1 VSSQLNRNTRLGNL
15 HQLFII
21 FPILIL
27 VFTSPSTS
35 FLSFGPEHY
44 ASGQKISQIQIAK
57 VFLDDAIKALKKND
71 IIGASYRLNLSKQ
84 QIENAPT
91 NTSIQAAKVFIQDA
105 LQALDTFNVSKAIE
119 RINLA
124 KQGLTSSSDHNGITP
139 TIVPKTRSP
148 KPKSQIGIPTP
159 PLTLQTE
166 RGTYFIRLYW
176 DPVVIEPGKIT
187 KFGVLFMDRSHSVL
201 NQVSYDFI
209 AKSSK
214 GTVLEL
220 KNQKAPHGNGIQSI
234 RFTQS
239 GPATVNIKVV
249 AIGDNS
255 LGEFAEGADFE
266 IVVKELSTIHRIT
279 SSQHNGTNT

>member
-1 VSSQLNRNTRLGNL
+1 MGSQLNRNTRLGSL

-35 FLSFGPEHY
+35 FLSFGPEQY

-57 VFLDDAIKALKKND
+57 VFLDDAIKALKNND

-105 LQALDTFNVSKAIE
+105 LQALDTFDVSKAIE

-139 TIVPKTRSP
+139 TIVPKTQSP

-209 AKSSK
+209 VKSSK
-214 GTVLEL
+214 GTMLEL
-220 KNQKAPHGNGIQSI
+220 KNQKAGIQSI

-239 GPATVNIKVV
+239 GPATVSIKVV

-255 LGEFAEGADFE
+255 LGEFAEGAVFE

-279 SSQHNGTNT
+279 TSQHNGTNT

>member
-1 VSSQLNRNTRLGNL
+1 LGSQLNRNTRLGSL

-35 FLSFGPEHY
+35 FLSFGPEQY
-44 ASGQKISQIQIAK
+44 ASGQKVSQIQIAK

-105 LQALDTFNVSKAIE
+105 LQALDTFDVSKAIE

-139 TIVPKTRSP
+139 TIVPKTQSP

-209 AKSSK
+209 VKSSK
-214 GTVLEL
+214 GTMLEL
-220 KNQKAPHGNGIQSI
+220 KNQKAGIQSI

-239 GPATVNIKVV
+239 GPATVSIKVV

-255 LGEFAEGADFE
+255 LGEFAEGAVFE

-279 SSQHNGTNT
+279 TSQHNGTNT

>member
-1 VSSQLNRNTRLGNL
+1 MGSQLNRNTRLGSL

-35 FLSFGPEHY
+35 FLSFGPEQY

-57 VFLDDAIKALKKND
+57 VFLDDAIKALKNND
-71 IIGASYRLNLSKQ
+71 IIGASYWLNLSKQ

-105 LQALDTFNVSKAIE
+105 LQALDTFDVSKAIE
-119 RINLA
+119 RTNLA

-139 TIVPKTRSP
+139 AIGHKTQPP

-166 RGTYFIRLYW
+166 RGTHLIRLYW

-209 AKSSK
+209 VKSSK
-214 GTVLEL
+214 GTMLEL
-220 KNQKAPHGNGIQSI
+220 KNQKAGIQSI

-239 GPATVNIKVV
+239 GPASVSIKVV

-255 LGEFAEGADFE
+255 LGEFAEGAVFE

-279 SSQHNGTNT
+279 TSQHNGTNT

>member
-1 VSSQLNRNTRLGNL
+1 LGSQLNRNTRLGSL

-35 FLSFGPEHY
+35 FLSFGPEQY

-105 LQALDTFNVSKAIE
+105 LQALDTFDVSKAIE

-139 TIVPKTRSP
+139 TIVPKTQSP

-209 AKSSK
+209 VKSCK
-214 GTVLEL
+214 GTMLEL
-220 KNQKAPHGNGIQSI
+220 KNQKAGIQSI

-239 GPATVNIKVV
+239 GPATVSIKVV

-255 LGEFAEGADFE
+255 LGEFAEGAVFE

-279 SSQHNGTNT
+279 TSQHNGTNT

>member
-1 VSSQLNRNTRLGNL
+1 LGSQLNRNTRLGSL

-35 FLSFGPEHY
+35 FLSLGPEQY

-105 LQALDTFNVSKAIE
+105 LQALDTFDVSKAIE

-139 TIVPKTRSP
+139 TIVPKTQSP

-209 AKSSK
+209 VKSSK
-214 GTVLEL
+214 GTMLEL
-220 KNQKAPHGNGIQSI
+220 KNQKAGIQSI

-239 GPATVNIKVV
+239 GPASVSIKVV

-255 LGEFAEGADFE
+255 LGEFAEGAVFE

-279 SSQHNGTNT
+279 TSQHNGTNT

>member
-1 VSSQLNRNTRLGNL
+1 LGSQLNRNTRLGSL

-35 FLSFGPEHY
+35 FLSFGPEQY
-44 ASGQKISQIQIAK
+44 ASGQKVSQIQIAK

-105 LQALDTFNVSKAIE
+105 LQALDTFDVSKAIE

-139 TIVPKTRSP
+139 TIVPKTQSP

-159 PLTLQTE
+159 RLTLQTE

-209 AKSSK
+209 VKSSK
-214 GTVLEL
+214 GTMLEL
-220 KNQKAPHGNGIQSI
+220 KNQKAGIQSI

-239 GPATVNIKVV
+239 GPASVSIKVV

-255 LGEFAEGADFE
+255 LGEFAEGAVFE

-279 SSQHNGTNT
+279 TSQHNGTNT

>member
-1 VSSQLNRNTRLGNL
+1 LGSQLNRNTRLGSL

-35 FLSFGPEHY
+35 FLSFGPEQY

-105 LQALDTFNVSKAIE
+105 LQALDTFDVSKAIE

-124 KQGLTSSSDHNGITP
+124 KHGLTSSSDHNGITP
-139 TIVPKTRSP
+139 TIVPKTQSP

-209 AKSSK
+209 VKSSK
-214 GTVLEL
+214 GTMLEL
-220 KNQKAPHGNGIQSI
+220 KNQKAGIQSI

-239 GPATVNIKVV
+239 GPASVSIKVV

-255 LGEFAEGADFE
+255 LGEFAEGAVFE

-279 SSQHNGTNT
+279 TSQHNGTNT

>member
-1 VSSQLNRNTRLGNL
+1 
-15 HQLFII
+15 
-21 FPILIL
+21 L

-35 FLSFGPEHY
+35 FLSFGPEQY
-44 ASGQKISQIQIAK
+44 ASGQKVSQIQIAK

-105 LQALDTFNVSKAIE
+105 LQALDTFDVSKAIE

-139 TIVPKTRSP
+139 TIVPKTQSP

-209 AKSSK
+209 VKSSK
-214 GTVLEL
+214 GTMLEL
-220 KNQKAPHGNGIQSI
+220 KNQKAGIQSI

-239 GPATVNIKVV
+239 GPASVSIKVV

-255 LGEFAEGADFE
+255 LGEFAEGAVFE

-279 SSQHNGTNT
+279 TSQHNGTNT

>member
-1 VSSQLNRNTRLGNL
+1 LGSQLNRNTRLGSL

-35 FLSFGPEHY
+35 FLSFGPEQY
-44 ASGQKISQIQIAK
+44 ASGQKVSQIQIAK

-105 LQALDTFNVSKAIE
+105 LQALDTFDVSKAIE

-139 TIVPKTRSP
+139 TIVPKTQSP
-148 KPKSQIGIPTP
+148 KPKSQIGIQTP

-209 AKSSK
+209 VKSSK
-214 GTVLEL
+214 GTMLEL
-220 KNQKAPHGNGIQSI
+220 KNQKAGIQSI

-239 GPATVNIKVV
+239 GPASVSIKVV

-255 LGEFAEGADFE
+255 LGEFAEGAVFE

-279 SSQHNGTNT
+279 TSQHNGTNT

>member
-1 VSSQLNRNTRLGNL
+1 L

-35 FLSFGPEHY
+35 FLSFGPEQY

-57 VFLDDAIKALKKND
+57 VFLDDAIKALKNND

-105 LQALDTFNVSKAIE
+105 LQALDTFDVSKAIE

-139 TIVPKTRSP
+139 TIVPKTQSP

-209 AKSSK
+209 VKSSK
-214 GTVLEL
+214 GTMLEL
-220 KNQKAPHGNGIQSI
+220 KNQKAGIQSI

-239 GPATVNIKVV
+239 GPATVSIKVV

-255 LGEFAEGADFE
+255 LGEFAEGAVFE

-279 SSQHNGTNT
+279 TSQHNGTNT

>member
-1 VSSQLNRNTRLGNL
+1 MGSQLNRNTRLGSL

-35 FLSFGPEHY
+35 FLSFGPEQY

-57 VFLDDAIKALKKND
+57 VFLDDAIKALKNND

-105 LQALDTFNVSKAIE
+105 LQALDTFDVSKAIE

-139 TIVPKTRSP
+139 TIVPKTQSP
-148 KPKSQIGIPTP
+148 NPKSQIGIPTP

-209 AKSSK
+209 VKSSK
-214 GTVLEL
+214 GTMLEL
-220 KNQKAPHGNGIQSI
+220 KNQKAGIQII
-234 RFTQS
+234 RFPQS
-239 GPATVNIKVV
+239 GPATVSIKVV

-255 LGEFAEGADFE
+255 LGEFAEGAVFE

-279 SSQHNGTNT
+279 TSQHNGTNT

>member
-1 VSSQLNRNTRLGNL
+1 
-15 HQLFII
+15 
-21 FPILIL
+21 L

-35 FLSFGPEHY
+35 FLSFGPEQY

-105 LQALDTFNVSKAIE
+105 LQALDTFNVGKAIE
-119 RINLA
+119 RTNLS

-139 TIVPKTRSP
+139 TIVPKTQSP
-148 KPKSQIGIPTP
+148 KLKSQIGIPTP

-201 NQVSYDFI
+201 YQVSYDFI

-239 GPATVNIKVV
+239 GPATVSIKVV

-266 IVVKELSTIHRIT
+266 IVYTGLQRVNTMELT
-279 SSQHNGTNT
+279 HNLGYQEEA

>member
-1 VSSQLNRNTRLGNL
+1 LGSQLNKNTKLGSL

-35 FLSFGPEHY
+35 FLSFGPEQY

-57 VFLDDAIKALKKND
+57 VFLDDAIKALKNND

-105 LQALDTFNVSKAIE
+105 LQALDTFDVSKAIE

-139 TIVPKTRSP
+139 TIVPKTQSP

-209 AKSSK
+209 VKSSK
-214 GTVLEL
+214 GTMLEL
-220 KNQKAPHGNGIQSI
+220 KNQKAGIQSI

-239 GPATVNIKVV
+239 GPATVSIKVV

-255 LGEFAEGADFE
+255 LGEFAEGAVFE
-266 IVVKELSTIHRIT
+266 TVVRELSTIHRIT
-279 SSQHNGTNT
+279 TSQHNGTNT

>member
-1 VSSQLNRNTRLGNL
+1 MGRQLNRNTRLGSL

-35 FLSFGPEHY
+35 FLSFGPEQY

-105 LQALDTFNVSKAIE
+105 LQALDTFDVSKAIE

-139 TIVPKTRSP
+139 TIVPKTQSP

-209 AKSSK
+209 VKSSK
-214 GTVLEL
+214 GTMLEL
-220 KNQKAPHGNGIQSI
+220 KNQKAGIQSI

-239 GPATVNIKVV
+239 GPATVSIKVV

-279 SSQHNGTNT
+279 TSQHNGTNT

>member
-1 VSSQLNRNTRLGNL
+1 LGSQLNRNTRLGSL

-35 FLSFGPEHY
+35 FLSFGPEQY
-44 ASGQKISQIQIAK
+44 ASGQKVSQIQIAK

-105 LQALDTFNVSKAIE
+105 LQALDTFDVSKAIE

-139 TIVPKTRSP
+139 TIVPKTQSP

-209 AKSSK
+209 VKSSK
-214 GTVLEL
+214 GTMLEL
-220 KNQKAPHGNGIQSI
+220 KNQKAGIQSI

-239 GPATVNIKVV
+239 GPASVSIKVV

-255 LGEFAEGADFE
+255 LGEFAEGAVFE

-279 SSQHNGTNT
+279 TSQHNGTNT

>member
-1 VSSQLNRNTRLGNL
+1 LGSQLNRNTRLGSL

-35 FLSFGPEHY
+35 FLSFGPEQY

-57 VFLDDAIKALKKND
+57 VFLDDAIKALKNND

-105 LQALDTFNVSKAIE
+105 LQALDTFDVSKAIE

-139 TIVPKTRSP
+139 TIVPKTQSP

-187 KFGVLFMDRSHSVL
+187 KFGILFMDRSHSVL

-209 AKSSK
+209 VKSSK
-214 GTVLEL
+214 GTMLEL
-220 KNQKAPHGNGIQSI
+220 KNQKAGIQSI

-239 GPATVNIKVV
+239 GPATVSIKVV

-255 LGEFAEGADFE
+255 LGEFAEGAVFE

-279 SSQHNGTNT
+279 TSQHNGTNT

>member
-1 VSSQLNRNTRLGNL
+1 LGSQLNRNTRLGSL

-35 FLSFGPEHY
+35 FLSFGPEQY

-57 VFLDDAIKALKKND
+57 VFLDDAIKALKNND

-105 LQALDTFNVSKAIE
+105 LQALDTFDVSKAIE

-139 TIVPKTRSP
+139 TIVPKTQSP

-209 AKSSK
+209 VKSSK
-214 GTVLEL
+214 GTMLEL
-220 KNQKAPHGNGIQSI
+220 KNQKAGIQSI

-239 GPATVNIKVV
+239 GPATVSIKVV

-255 LGEFAEGADFE
+255 LGEFAEGAVFE

-279 SSQHNGTNT
+279 TSQHNGTNT

>member
-1 VSSQLNRNTRLGNL
+1 MGSQLNRNTRLGSL

-35 FLSFGPEHY
+35 FLSFGPEQY
-44 ASGQKISQIQIAK
+44 ASGQKVSQIQIAK

-119 RINLA
+119 RTNLA

-139 TIVPKTRSP
+139 TIVPKTQSP

-209 AKSSK
+209 VKSSK
-214 GTVLEL
+214 GTMLEL
-220 KNQKAPHGNGIQSI
+220 KNQKAGIQSI

-239 GPATVNIKVV
+239 GPASVSIKVV

-255 LGEFAEGADFE
+255 LGEFAEGAVFE

-279 SSQHNGTNT
+279 TSQHNGTNT

>member
-1 VSSQLNRNTRLGNL
+1 LGSQLNRNTKLGSL

-35 FLSFGPEHY
+35 FLSFGPEQY

-57 VFLDDAIKALKKND
+57 VFLDDAIKALKNND
-71 IIGASYRLNLSKQ
+71 IIVASYRLNLSKQ

-105 LQALDTFNVSKAIE
+105 LQALDTFDVSKAIE

-139 TIVPKTRSP
+139 TIVPKTQSP

-209 AKSSK
+209 VKSSK
-214 GTVLEL
+214 GTMLEL
-220 KNQKAPHGNGIQSI
+220 KNQKAGIQSI

-239 GPATVNIKVV
+239 GPATVSIKVV

-255 LGEFAEGADFE
+255 LGEFAEGAVFE

-279 SSQHNGTNT
+279 TSQHNGTNT

>member
-1 VSSQLNRNTRLGNL
+1 MGSQLNRNTRLGSL

-35 FLSFGPEHY
+35 FLSFGPEQY

-105 LQALDTFNVSKAIE
+105 LQALDTFDVSKAIE

-139 TIVPKTRSP
+139 TIVPKTQSP

-209 AKSSK
+209 VKSSK
-214 GTVLEL
+214 GTMLEL
-220 KNQKAPHGNGIQSI
+220 KNQKAGIQSI

-239 GPATVNIKVV
+239 GPASVSIKVV

-255 LGEFAEGADFE
+255 LGEFAEGAVFE

-279 SSQHNGTNT
+279 TSQHNGTNT

>member
-1 VSSQLNRNTRLGNL
+1 M
-15 HQLFII
+15 
-21 FPILIL
+21 
-27 VFTSPSTS
+27 
-35 FLSFGPEHY
+35 
-44 ASGQKISQIQIAK
+44 
-57 VFLDDAIKALKKND
+57 
-71 IIGASYRLNLSKQ
+71 
-84 QIENAPT
+84 
-91 NTSIQAAKVFIQDA
+91 FIQDA

-139 TIVPKTRSP
+139 TIVPKTQSP

-166 RGTYFIRLYW
+166 LGTYFIRLYR

-201 NQVSYDFI
+201 NQVLYDFI
-209 AKSSK
+209 VKSSK

-239 GPATVNIKVV
+239 GPATVSIKVV

-279 SSQHNGTNT
+279 TSQHNGTNT

>member
-1 VSSQLNRNTRLGNL
+1 MGSQLNRNTRLGSL

-35 FLSFGPEHY
+35 FLSFGPEQY
-44 ASGQKISQIQIAK
+44 ASGQKVSQIQIAK

-105 LQALDTFNVSKAIE
+105 LQALDTFDVSKAIE

-139 TIVPKTRSP
+139 TIVPKTQSP

-209 AKSSK
+209 VKSSK
-214 GTVLEL
+214 GTMLEL
-220 KNQKAPHGNGIQSI
+220 KNQKAGIQSI

-239 GPATVNIKVV
+239 GPASVSIKVV

-255 LGEFAEGADFE
+255 LGEFAEGAVFE

-279 SSQHNGTNT
+279 TSQHNGTNT

>member
-1 VSSQLNRNTRLGNL
+1 LGSQLNRNTKLGSL

-35 FLSFGPEHY
+35 FLSFGPEQY

-57 VFLDDAIKALKKND
+57 VFLDDAIKALKNND

-105 LQALDTFNVSKAIE
+105 LQALDTFDVSKAIE

-139 TIVPKTRSP
+139 TIVPKTQSP

-209 AKSSK
+209 VKSSK
-214 GTVLEL
+214 GTMLEL
-220 KNQKAPHGNGIQSI
+220 KNQKAGIQSI

-239 GPATVNIKVV
+239 GPATVSIKVV

-255 LGEFAEGADFE
+255 LGEFAEGAVFE
-266 IVVKELSTIHRIT
+266 IVVRELSTIHRIT
-279 SSQHNGTNT
+279 TSQHNGTNT

>member
-1 VSSQLNRNTRLGNL
+1 M
-15 HQLFII
+15 
-21 FPILIL
+21 

-35 FLSFGPEHY
+35 FLSFGPEQY

-57 VFLDDAIKALKKND
+57 VFLDDAIKALKNND

-105 LQALDTFNVSKAIE
+105 LQALDTFDVSKAIE

-139 TIVPKTRSP
+139 TIVPKTQSP

-176 DPVVIEPGKIT
+176 DPVVMEPGKIT
-187 KFGVLFMDRSHSVL
+187 KFGILFMDWSHSFL

-209 AKSSK
+209 VKSSK
-214 GTVLEL
+214 GTMLEL
-220 KNQKAPHGNGIQSI
+220 KNQKAGIQII
-234 RFTQS
+234 RFPQS
-239 GPATVNIKVV
+239 GPATVSIKVV
-249 AIGDNS
+249 AIGDNP
-255 LGEFAEGADFE
+255 LGEFAEGAVFE

-279 SSQHNGTNT
+279 TSQHNGTNT

>member
-1 VSSQLNRNTRLGNL
+1 MGRQLNRNTRLGSL

-35 FLSFGPEHY
+35 FLSFGPEQY
-44 ASGQKISQIQIAK
+44 ASGQKVSQIQIAK

-105 LQALDTFNVSKAIE
+105 LQALDTFDVSKAIE

-139 TIVPKTRSP
+139 TIVPKTQSP

-209 AKSSK
+209 VKSSK
-214 GTVLEL
+214 GTMLEL
-220 KNQKAPHGNGIQSI
+220 KNQKAGIQSI

-239 GPATVNIKVV
+239 GPASVSIKVV

-255 LGEFAEGADFE
+255 LGEFAEGAVFE

-279 SSQHNGTNT
+279 TSQHNGTNT

>member
-1 VSSQLNRNTRLGNL
+1 MGSQLNRNTRLGSL

-35 FLSFGPEHY
+35 FLSFGPEQY

-105 LQALDTFNVSKAIE
+105 LQALDTFDVSKAIE

-139 TIVPKTRSP
+139 TIVPKTQSP

-209 AKSSK
+209 VKSSK
-214 GTVLEL
+214 GTMLEL
-220 KNQKAPHGNGIQSI
+220 KNQKAGIQSI

-239 GPATVNIKVV
+239 GPATVSIKVV

-255 LGEFAEGADFE
+255 LGEFAEGAVFE

-279 SSQHNGTNT
+279 TSQHNGTNT

>member
-1 VSSQLNRNTRLGNL
+1 LGSQLNRNTRLGSL

-35 FLSFGPEHY
+35 FLSFGPEQY

-71 IIGASYRLNLSKQ
+71 IIGTSYWLNLSKQ

-139 TIVPKTRSP
+139 AIGPKTQSP

-220 KNQKAPHGNGIQSI
+220 KNQKAGIQVI

-239 GPATVNIKVV
+239 GPATVSIKVV

-255 LGEFAEGADFE
+255 LGEFAEGAVFE

-279 SSQHNGTNT
+279 TSQHNGTNT

>member
-1 VSSQLNRNTRLGNL
+1 LGSQLNRNTRLGSL

-35 FLSFGPEHY
+35 FLSFGPEQY
-44 ASGQKISQIQIAK
+44 APGQKISQIQIAK
-57 VFLDDAIKALKKND
+57 VFLDDAIKALKNND

-105 LQALDTFNVSKAIE
+105 LQALDTFDVSKAIE

-139 TIVPKTRSP
+139 TIVPKTQSP

-209 AKSSK
+209 VKSSK
-214 GTVLEL
+214 GTMLEL
-220 KNQKAPHGNGIQSI
+220 KNQKAGIQSI

-239 GPATVNIKVV
+239 GPATVSIKVV

-255 LGEFAEGADFE
+255 LGEFAEGAVFE

-279 SSQHNGTNT
+279 TSQHNGTNT

>member
-1 VSSQLNRNTRLGNL
+1 LGSQLNRNTRLGSL

-35 FLSFGPEHY
+35 FLSFGPEQY

-57 VFLDDAIKALKKND
+57 VFLDDAIKALKNND

-91 NTSIQAAKVFIQDA
+91 NTSIQAAKVFIQNA
-105 LQALDTFNVSKAIE
+105 LQALDTFDVSKAIE

-139 TIVPKTRSP
+139 TIVPKTQSP

-176 DPVVIEPGKIT
+176 DPVVMEPGKIT
-187 KFGVLFMDRSHSVL
+187 KFGILFMDRSHSFL

-209 AKSSK
+209 VKSSK
-214 GTVLEL
+214 GTMLEL
-220 KNQKAPHGNGIQSI
+220 KNQKAGIQII
-234 RFTQS
+234 RF
-239 GPATVNIKVV
+239 P
-249 AIGDNS
+249 
-255 LGEFAEGADFE
+255 
-266 IVVKELSTIHRIT
+266 
-279 SSQHNGTNT
+279 

>member
-1 VSSQLNRNTRLGNL
+1 LGSQLNRNTRLGSL

-35 FLSFGPEHY
+35 FLSFGPEQY

-57 VFLDDAIKALKKND
+57 VFLDDAIKALKNND

-105 LQALDTFNVSKAIE
+105 LKALDTFDVSKAIE

-139 TIVPKTRSP
+139 TIVPKTQSP

-209 AKSSK
+209 VKSSK
-214 GTVLEL
+214 GTMLEL
-220 KNQKAPHGNGIQSI
+220 KNQKAGIQSI

-239 GPATVNIKVV
+239 GPATVSIKVV

-255 LGEFAEGADFE
+255 LGEFAEGAVFE

-279 SSQHNGTNT
+279 TSQHNGTNT

>member
-1 VSSQLNRNTRLGNL
+1 LGSQLNRNTRLGSL

-35 FLSFGPEHY
+35 FLSFGPEQY

-105 LQALDTFNVSKAIE
+105 LQALDTFDVSKAIE

-139 TIVPKTRSP
+139 TIVPKTQSP

-209 AKSSK
+209 VKSSK
-214 GTVLEL
+214 GTMLEL
-220 KNQKAPHGNGIQSI
+220 KNQKAGIQSI

-239 GPATVNIKVV
+239 GPATVSIKVV

-255 LGEFAEGADFE
+255 LGEFAEGAVFE

-279 SSQHNGTNT
+279 TSQHNGTNT

>member
-1 VSSQLNRNTRLGNL
+1 MGSQLNRNTRLGSL

-35 FLSFGPEHY
+35 FLSFGPEQY

-105 LQALDTFNVSKAIE
+105 LQALDTFDVSKAIE

-124 KQGLTSSSDHNGITP
+124 KHGLTSSSDHNGITP
-139 TIVPKTRSP
+139 TIVPKTQSP

-209 AKSSK
+209 VKSSK
-214 GTVLEL
+214 GTMLEL
-220 KNQKAPHGNGIQSI
+220 KNQKAGIQSI

-239 GPATVNIKVV
+239 GPATVSIKVV

-255 LGEFAEGADFE
+255 LGEFAEGAVFE

-279 SSQHNGTNT
+279 TSQHNGTNT

>member
-1 VSSQLNRNTRLGNL
+1 LGSQLNRNTRLGSL

-35 FLSFGPEHY
+35 FLSFGPEQY

-105 LQALDTFNVSKAIE
+105 LQALDTFDVSKAIE

-139 TIVPKTRSP
+139 TIVPKTQSP

-209 AKSSK
+209 VKSSK
-214 GTVLEL
+214 GTMLEL
-220 KNQKAPHGNGIQSI
+220 KNQKAGIQSI

-239 GPATVNIKVV
+239 GPASVSIKVV

-255 LGEFAEGADFE
+255 LGEFAEGAVFE

-279 SSQHNGTNT
+279 TSQHNGTNT

>member
-1 VSSQLNRNTRLGNL
+1 MGSQLNRNTRLGSL

-35 FLSFGPEHY
+35 FLSFGPEQY
-44 ASGQKISQIQIAK
+44 ASGQKVSQIQIAK

-105 LQALDTFNVSKAIE
+105 LQALDTFDVSKAIE

-139 TIVPKTRSP
+139 TIVPKTQSP

-209 AKSSK
+209 VKSSK
-214 GTVLEL
+214 GTMLEL
-220 KNQKAPHGNGIQSI
+220 KNQKAGIQSI

-239 GPATVNIKVV
+239 GPATVSIKVV

-255 LGEFAEGADFE
+255 LGEFAEGAVFE

-279 SSQHNGTNT
+279 TSQHNGTNT